1 MHLDV
6 LNGAS
11 HYSGAVHF
19 SLFYPSDYLI
29 SFNQPSILLI
39 LSLADS
45 NLVFMP
51 SLNVSFW
58 LL

>member
-19 SLFYPSDYLI
+19 F
-29 SFNQPSILLI
+29 LI
-39 LSLADS
+39 LSFRLPNLFQSALNFADS
-45 NLVFMP
+45 FFSGLQSSVHAI
-51 SLNVSFW
+51 S
-58 LL
+58 